1 MNQTIRKIET
11 ILTSQ
16 YDVSNY
22 TDFIREIFPT
32 VQIVAPDGFHKEF
45 TNFSSHIEGSAH
57 VGNYTDPDGKAIII
71 FAVQLKKESYVENS
85 RSTQRSYAKKLMEVG
100 NADAAIVAFYTEG
113 DPKWRL
119 SFVRLDYEITF
130 ENGKLI

>member
-16 YDVSNY
+16 YDVTNY

-32 VQIVAPDGFHKEF
+32 VQIVAPDRFHKEY
-45 TNFSSHIEGSAH
+45 TNFSSHIEGYAH
-57 VGNYTDPDGKAIII
+57 VGNYTDPDGKTMII

-85 RSTQRSYAKKLMEVG
+85 RSTQRSYAKKLMETG
-100 NADAAIVAFYTEG
+100 NADAALVAFYT
-113 DPKWRL
+113 
-119 SFVRLDYEITF
+119 
-130 ENGKLI
+130 